1 MTVIRVNDLRKRFV
15 LKDMSVNALDGV
27 SFSVEEG
34 EMIAITGPSGS
45 GKTTLLNIIGLLDSR
60 DSGEF
65 ELFGEPV
72 DFSKDSRNASI
83 RNNRIGFV
91 FQDYSLMP
99 NENAIFNVMLP
110 LFFTKLPIGKMRKK
124 AAEALR
130 KVGFPET
137 HIKNK
142 VKLLSGG
149 QKQRV
154 AIARALANDPDII
167 LADEP
172 TGALDSDSSKAV
184 MDLLK
189 SLNADGKTVIVITH
203 DPIVAES
210 CKRIIKLADG
220 KII

>member
-124 AAEALR
+124 AVEALR

>member
-72 DFSKDSRNASI
+72 DFSKDSRNATI

-124 AAEALR
+124 AVEALC